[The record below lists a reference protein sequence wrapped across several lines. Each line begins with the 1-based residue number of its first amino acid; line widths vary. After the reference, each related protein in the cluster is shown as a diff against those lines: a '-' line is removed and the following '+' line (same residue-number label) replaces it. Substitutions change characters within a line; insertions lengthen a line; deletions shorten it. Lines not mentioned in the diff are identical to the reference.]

1 MYLITCTCS
10 PLIFLRQA
18 YVENFTAQWDLVGAR
33 FRNEL
38 PVSPWDAMRYGW
50 ESCEALLQDAPSI
63 ASMRKPDGDPHTRW
77 DVAVLDGAYPE
88 CMLGILHGENVPTI
102 MLNTVIR
109 LSPSRSA
116 AGFYAIFRFPLQ
128 LLPVLSP

>member
-1 MYLITCTCS
+1 MDLYIM
-10 PLIFLRQA
+10 PHKRVHVLRQA

-38 PVSPWDAMRYGW
+38 PVSPWDAMRYAW

-63 ASMRKPDGDPHTRW
+63 AGMRKPDGDPHARW

-109 LSPSRSA
+109 LSP
-116 AGFYAIFRFPLQ
+116 
-128 LLPVLSP
+128 